1 MNDEQ
6 DRRYMA
12 RAIEL
17 AGNGLYTTD
26 PNPRVGC
33 VIVKDN
39 AVIGE
44 GWHER
49 AGGPHAEIV
58 ALQQA
63 AANAEGATVYV
74 TLEPCSHFGRTAP
87 CADALIGANVAKVMI
102 AMMDPNPLVAGT
114 GVEKLSEAGITVE
127 HGLLEEE
134 AGLLNPGF
142 IKRMQ
147 QQLPYVRCKV
157 AMSLDGRTA
166 MASGESQWITGEAA
180 RRDVH
185 LYRAR
190 SSAIMTGIGT
200 VLADD
205 PSLNARLS
213 AVNDPALGNF
223 TDDDQPLRVIIDTQ
237 LRTSTDSKM
246 LSLPGTTLIYSG
258 STNQQRITDLTQAG
272 AEVVGVECDGEH
284 INLEA
289 VLHDLARREINEVM
303 IEAGARLNGAA
314 LAKNLVDE
322 FIFYIAPSLLG
333 DQARGAFHLPD
344 LTTMAQKHELELVET
359 RQIGDDWRI
368 IALQKYIK

>member
-1 MNDEQ
+1 MSDEQ
-6 DRRYMA
+6 HRRYMA

-17 AGNGLYTTD
+17 ASNGLFTTD

-39 AVIGE
+39 NIIGE

-58 ALQQA
+58 ALQQVG
-63 AANAEGATVYV
+63 ANAEGATVYV

-87 CADALIGANVAKVMI
+87 CADALIGANVAKVVV
-102 AMMDPNPLVAGT
+102 AMTDPNPLVAGK
-114 GVEKLSEAGITVE
+114 GIEKLSEAGISVE
-127 HGLLEEE
+127 HGLLEDE
-134 AGLLNPGF
+134 ARLLNPGF

-147 QQLPYVRCKV
+147 RQLPYVRCKI

-180 RRDVH
+180 RQDVH
-185 LYRAR
+185 RYRAR

-205 PSLNARLS
+205 PSLNVRLPASDNS
-213 AVNDPALGNF
+213 ALANF

-237 LRTSTDSKM
+237 LRTPVTSKM

-258 STNQQRITDLTQAG
+258 SYDQARITELEHSG
-272 AEVVGVECDGEH
+272 AKVVQMECDDEH
-284 INLEA
+284 ISLKA

-314 LAKNLVDE
+314 LAKGLIDE
-322 FIFYIAPSLLG
+322 FIFYIAPSLMG
-333 DQARGAFHLPD
+333 DQARGAFHLPE
-344 LTTMAQKHELELVET
+344 LTTMAQKLELELLDT

-368 IALQKYIK
+368 IAHQKYIK

>member
-12 RAIEL
+12 RAIAL
-17 AGNGLYTTD
+17 ASNGLYTTD

-39 AVIGE
+39 TVIAE

-63 AANAEGATVYV
+63 AANAEGATIYV

-102 AMMDPNPLVAGT
+102 AMKDPNPLVAGK

-127 HGLLEEE
+127 HGLLAEE

-142 IKRMQ
+142 VKRMQ

-166 MASGESQWITGEAA
+166 MASGESQWITGEEA
-180 RRDVH
+180 RH
-185 LYRAR
+185 W
-190 SSAIMTGIGT
+190 
-200 VLADD
+200 
-205 PSLNARLS
+205 
-213 AVNDPALGNF
+213 
-223 TDDDQPLRVIIDTQ
+223 
-237 LRTSTDSKM
+237 
-246 LSLPGTTLIYSG
+246 
-258 STNQQRITDLTQAG
+258 
-272 AEVVGVECDGEH
+272 
-284 INLEA
+284 
-289 VLHDLARREINEVM
+289 
-303 IEAGARLNGAA
+303 NGA
-314 LAKNLVDE
+314 
-322 FIFYIAPSLLG
+322 G
-333 DQARGAFHLPD
+333 R
-344 LTTMAQKHELELVET
+344 
-359 RQIGDDWRI
+359 
-368 IALQKYIK
+368 

>member
-1 MNDEQ
+1 MSDEQ

-17 AGNGLYTTD
+17 ASNGLFTTD

-63 AANAEGATVYV
+63 GANTAGATVYV

-87 CADALIGANVAKVMI
+87 CADALIGANVAKVI
-102 AMMDPNPLVAGT
+102 VAMMDPNPLVAGK
-114 GVEKLSEAGITVE
+114 GIEKLSEAGISVE
-127 HGLLEEE
+127 HGLLAEESS
-134 AGLLNPGF
+134 LLNPGF
-142 IKRMQ
+142 VKRMQ
-147 QQLPYVRCKV
+147 QQLPYVRCKI

-180 RRDVH
+180 RQDVH

-190 SSAIMTGIGT
+190 SSAILTGIGT

-205 PSLNARLS
+205 PSLTARLS
-213 AVNDPALGNF
+213 EKDNPVLSSFA
-223 TDDDQPLRVIIDTQ
+223 DDDQPLRVIIDTQ
-237 LRTSTDSKM
+237 VRTPVNSKM
-246 LSLPGTTLIYSG
+246 LGLPGTTLIYTG
-258 STNQQRITDLTQAG
+258 STNQQRISDLEQAG
-272 AEVVGVECDGEH
+272 AEVVQVECDGEH
-284 INLEA
+284 VNLEA

-303 IEAGARLNGAA
+303 IEAGSQINGAA
-314 LAKNLVDE
+314 LSKSLIDE
-322 FIFYIAPSLLG
+322 FIFYIAPSLMG
-333 DQARGAFHLPD
+333 DQARGAFHLPEV
-344 LTTMAQKHELELVET
+344 TTMAQKLELELVDT
-359 RQIGDDWRI
+359 RQIGEDWRI
-368 IALQKYIK
+368 IAHQKYTK